1 MPFPP
6 APPEKKPSVWSLST
20 LKKYRLPI
28 LAASVMGGPVAYFES
43 GAWTEGVTSTV
54 KEWTSSSPT
63 PSSPSPVTAAGLPS
77 PTPTGRSVTP
87 VSLIN
92 NPIPVPEVF
101 NFDITPE
108 WVASRWQEVS
118 LGMADVS
125 LTGHRVMLVTGNGPQ
140 DLAGSL
146 TYYFDVDQRLQRI
159 RFEGVTGDVRPLVAE
174 MALRHRFIRCANQ
187 VAGTE
192 IFQVHYNGKAT
203 GEMRIRSSSV
213 ARAGSQLGRYSVS
226 LSIDRPE

>member
-28 LAASVMGGPVAYFES
+28 LAASAMGGPVAYFES
-43 GAWTEGVTSTV
+43 GEWTKGVTSTI
-54 KEWTSSSPT
+54 KEWTSSSPAPST
-63 PSSPSPVTAAGLPS
+63 PAPTTVAGSP
-77 PTPTGRSVTP
+77 P
-87 VSLIN
+87 VSPYGGHSAKVNLIN
-92 NPIPVPEVF
+92 NPMPVSEVF

-108 WVASRWQEVS
+108 WVASRWEEVS

-125 LTGHRVMLVTGNGPQ
+125 LTGHRVMLVTGGGPQ

-174 MALRHRFIRCANQ
+174 MAMRHRFIRCANQ